1 MARTPLFELFRQ
13 TTRIALASEREGV
26 PSREA
31 AEAMRVSRRTLLKG
45 ATVLGAGLAAG
56 VGTQASGAGQNKGG
70 RTGTLNVGIVGA
82 GIAGLAC
89 AYDLKAAG
97 YIATIHEAN

>member
-31 AEAMRVSRRTLLKG
+31 TEAMRVSRRTLLKG

-56 VGTQASGAGQNKGG
+56 MGTEASAGQAKPGG
-70 RTGTLNVGIVGA
+70 GTLNIGIVGA

-97 YIATIHEAN
+97 YTATI